1 MTTNA
6 YNNSNLGKIAQRPKN
21 LGFLGD
27 PSLDIS
33 KYIADYGG
41 KPATEFESK
50 QQITSRILDNQT
62 SQADA
67 GEDETFEY
75 GDEFDVQDQPN
86 YGPPGTGTTIINNE
100 KVEHNDQPNY
110 GPPGTNSSQEGGSNK
125 SLTPNGVPPGAAR
138 AETGTFEDA
147 SRTSKSSKLT
157 LQDGTTLTT
166 TSGTYASQ
174 LSNMFCNVSVVYARN
189 QNVKYSNTT
198 GGGNS
203 GTNAAGDLGDAGNE
217 SADSE
222 WDAAT
227 NEELQEDILNA
238 LGIDD
243 PSSIEGFEFG
253 DSLDATF
260 DNLRDLGY
268 DVDGILAASNPLD
281 VATAFLGANER
292 NPANAAVLA
301 NFFEDSI
308 GWDIDGP
315 GLSKPQNAW
324 CAAFANSVVQSTG
337 LKPTG
342 GLNAKSFLNWGQGV
356 DISNGLGNVKPGDIA
371 VFDRGTPGDWRG
383 HVGFV
388 QSVNADGTLNILGGN
403 QNNTVS
409 IRNYSTDRL
418 EGIRRAKR

>member
-1 MTTNA
+1 MATNA
-6 YNNSNLGKIAQRPKN
+6 YNNSNLGKLAQRPNN

-62 SQADA
+62 SQTDA

-75 GDEFDVQDQPN
+75 GDEFDVQDEPI
-86 YGPPGTGTTIINNE
+86 YGPAGSGTAIINNE

-174 LSNMFCNVSVVYARN
+174 LSSMFCNVSVVYARN

-217 SADSE
+217 YSDAE
-222 WDAAT
+222 FDAAT
-227 NEELQEDILNA
+227 NEEVQEDILNA

-243 PSSIEGFEFG
+243 PSSIEGFEYG
-253 DSLDATF
+253 DTLQQTF
-260 DNLRDLGY
+260 DNLRDSG
-268 DVDGILAASNPLD
+268 VDIDGMLAASNPID
-281 VATAFLGANER
+281 VASAFLGANEN
-292 NPANAAVLA
+292 NPAHAAVLGQ
-301 NFFEDSI
+301 FFEASTGTSI
-308 GWDIDGP
+308 NP
-315 GLSKPQNAW
+315 AQTAW
-324 CAAFANSVVQSTG
+324 CAAFANSVVASTG
-337 LKPTG
+337 LQPTG

-403 QNNTVS
+403 QGNSVS
-409 IRNYSTDRL
+409 IRKYSTDRL